1 MTETLIFIIII
12 CALGIVFFD
21 PFNGDWG
28 NRK

>member
-1 MTETLIFIIII
+1 MITLLFVTIVLVFG
-12 CALGIVFFD
+12 AVFFD

>member
-1 MTETLIFIIII
+1 MITLLVVAIVLVFG
-12 CALGIVFFD
+12 ALFFD